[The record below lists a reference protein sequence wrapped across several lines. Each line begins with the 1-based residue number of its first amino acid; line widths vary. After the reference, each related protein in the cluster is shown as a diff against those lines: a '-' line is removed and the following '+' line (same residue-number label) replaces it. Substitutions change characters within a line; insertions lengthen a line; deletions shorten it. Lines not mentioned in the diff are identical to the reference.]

1 MRGEIDHGHIEDQ
14 RQIPH
19 RRCVAGHA
27 VAVGLARSPRHE
39 RDQVRLRRSSLRR
52 VHGAPEWHSESIL
65 RDAGQRRR
73 RTFDHHDRGSRR
85 HRHREAGS
93 ASLARPGGRTVRLLP
108 VRPDHG
114 RRRAAREDIC
124 AHRHRYRPGV
134 VGEHLP
140 LRHLSPHPRGH
151 QAGGSQTSDCQEGG
165 LTMGQVS
172 RRQLLFAGAA
182 AGGGFLLGLH
192 LEALPRVLAATAE
205 GTQTNFA
212 LNAFIRIGKDGRVTL
227 IMNQVEMG
235 QGTYTSMPMLIAEEL
250 EVGLDQVHLE
260 HAPPN
265 DELYANPIFGD
276 QETGGSTSV
285 RAFYEPLRRAGATA
299 RTMLVAAAAE
309 TWSVDT
315 ASCRA
320 RSGVVTHM
328 PTGRKLSYGA
338 LAERAA
344 KLPVPAQVAL
354 KDPKDFKLIGKPAKR
369 LDTPAKVNGK
379 AKFGIDVRLPGM
391 KIATVAASPVV
402 GGKLVSVDDS
412 KARLIKGVRQIV
424 RLDDAVAVV
433 AGHMWAAKQGLAA
446 LDIRWDDGQ
455 HGKINTADVVEGL
468 AAAAQ
473 TPGVVVRNEGDTPA
487 VLAGAT
493 NKLEAVYE
501 VPFLAHATMEP
512 MNCTVR
518 LSPDRCEIWT
528 GTQVITRAQGEA
540 ARITGLPLDK
550 VEVHNHYLGG
560 GFGRRLEFD
569 IVSQAVRIA
578 QKVEGP
584 VKVIWT
590 REEDI
595 QHDVYRPYYYDR
607 MAATLNAQGQP
618 VAWMHRIVGPA
629 IIARYLPAAF
639 KNGIDIDG
647 VDGAAQLLY
656 DIPAIRVEYVR
667 HEEPVLNTGFWRGV
681 GVTHNNF
688 VIESFLDELAA
699 AAKQDPVAYRRALL
713 NKSPRARAVLDVAAE
728 AAGWGK
734 PLPDGRARGVSVL
747 FSSWASYLAAVAEVS
762 VSKAGEVRV
771 HRVVCAVDCGTVVNP
786 DTVKAQIE
794 GGIIFG
800 LSGALWGGVTLKNG
814 RVEQSNFHDFRVL
827 RINEA
832 PAIEVHV
839 VRSTEA
845 PGGIGEPGT
854 AITGAALANAVF
866 AATGKRVRKLPLEK
880 QLRSA

>member
-1 MRGEIDHGHIEDQ
+1 
-14 RQIPH
+14 
-19 RRCVAGHA
+19 
-27 VAVGLARSPRHE
+27 
-39 RDQVRLRRSSLRR
+39 
-52 VHGAPEWHSESIL
+52 
-65 RDAGQRRR
+65 
-73 RTFDHHDRGSRR
+73 
-85 HRHREAGS
+85 
-93 ASLARPGGRTVRLLP
+93 
-108 VRPDHG
+108 
-114 RRRAAREDIC
+114 
-124 AHRHRYRPGV
+124 
-134 VGEHLP
+134 
-140 LRHLSPHPRGH
+140 
-151 QAGGSQTSDCQEGG
+151 
-165 LTMGQVS
+165 MGQIS
-172 RRQLLFAGAA
+172 RRQLLFTGTA

-192 LEALPRVLAATAE
+192 LDALPRVLAATAE
-205 GTQTNFA
+205 GTQTEFA
-212 LNAFIRIGKDGRVTL
+212 PNAFIRIAKDGRIAL

-265 DELYANPIFGD
+265 DKLYANPIFGE
-276 QETGGSTSV
+276 QATGGSTSV
-285 RAFYEPLRRAGATA
+285 RALYEPLCRAGATA

-320 RSGVVTHM
+320 RRGVVTHT
-328 PTGRKLSYGA
+328 PTSRKLSYGD
-338 LAERAA
+338 LAEKAA

-354 KDPKDFKLIGKPAKR
+354 KDPKDFKLIGTPAKR

-379 AKFGIDVRLPGM
+379 AEYGIDVRLPGM
-391 KIATVAASPVV
+391 KIATVAASPVL
-402 GGKLVSVDDS
+402 GKLVSVDDS
-412 KARLIKGVRQIV
+412 KARAIKGVRQII

-433 AGHMWAAKQGLAA
+433 ADHMWAAKQGLAA
-446 LDIRWDDGQ
+446 LDIRWDDGL
-455 HGKINTADVVEGL
+455 HGTINTADVVEGL

-473 TPGVVVRNEGDTPA
+473 TPGVVVRNEGDAPA

-493 NKLEAVYE
+493 QKLESVYE

-528 GTQVITRAQGEA
+528 GTQVITRAQGGA

-560 GFGRRLEFD
+560 GFGRRLEYDF
-569 IVSQAVRIA
+569 VLQAVRIA
-578 QKVEGP
+578 QQVEGP

-607 MAATLNAQGQP
+607 MAAALNAESQP
-618 VAWMHRIVGPA
+618 VAWMHRIVGPS
-629 IIARYLPAAF
+629 IIARYLPAAY
-639 KNGIDIDG
+639 KNEIDIDG

-688 VIESFLDELAA
+688 VIESFVDELAA
-699 AAKQDPVAYRRALL
+699 AAKQDPVAFRRALL
-713 NKSPRARAVLDVAAE
+713 RKSPRATAVLDVATQAS
-728 AAGWGK
+728 GWGT
-734 PLPDGRARGVSVL
+734 PLLEGRGRGVSLL
-747 FSSWASYLAAVAEVS
+747 FSEWGSYLAQVAEVS

-771 HRVVCAVDCGTVVNP
+771 HRVVCAVDCGTVINP
-786 DTVKAQIE
+786 DTVKAQTE

-800 LSGALWGGVTLKNG
+800 ISGVLWGGVTLKNG
-814 RVEQSNFHDFRVL
+814 RVEQSNFHDVRVL
-827 RINEA
+827 RMNET
-832 PAIEVHV
+832 PAIEVHL
-839 VRSTEA
+839 VR
-845 PGGIGEPGT
+845 
-854 AITGAALANAVF
+854 N
-866 AATGKRVRKLPLEK
+866 LEK
-880 QLRSA
+880 